1 MKPIRTFVAHSSNDQ
16 SGQQAKQRRQF
27 IKLMS
32 AGAAGMALQAC
43 GGGGAAASAATT
55 QAGPL
60 PPAEGVL
67 PPSTASGSSGPSA
80 LVPASTPPVWTTVPT
95 LTFTQGVASTISIS
109 KYVKSASGG
118 PLAIALNNIALP
130 PGVTY
135 NARTLSFVYDGIGA
149 VGSTD
154 GHVLTASDI

>member
-1 MKPIRTFVAHSSNDQ
+1 MTHSLSSIEPSSNNR
-16 SGQQAKQRRQF
+16 SAKQRRRF
-27 IKLMS
+27 IQLMS
-32 AGAAGMALQAC
+32 ASAATMALQAC
-43 GGGGAAASAATT
+43 GGGGSATASTSQGGPAAAEPA
-55 QAGPL
+55 
-60 PPAEGVL
+60 PPAG
-67 PPSTASGSSGPSA
+67 TAAGSSGPSA

-109 KYVKSASGG
+109 KYVKSSSGG
-118 PLAIALNNIALP
+118 PLAIALNSIALP

-135 NARTLSFVYDGIGA
+135 NARTLSFAYDGIGA

>member
-1 MKPIRTFVAHSSNDQ
+1 MKHSRKSLATPGNNTEV
-16 SGQQAKQRRQF
+16 KQRRRFLQ
-27 IKLMS
+27 LMS
-32 AGAAGMALQAC
+32 AGAATVALQAC
-43 GGGGAAASAATT
+43 GGGGSASAGTETGALG
-55 QAGPL
+55 GPL
-60 PPAEGVL
+60 PAADPVL
-67 PPSTASGSSGPSA
+67 PPVTAAVSSGPSA
-80 LVPASTPPVWTTVPT
+80 LVPANRPPVWTTMPT

-118 PLAIALNNIALP
+118 PLAIALNSIALP

-149 VGSTD
+149 IGSTD

>member
-1 MKPIRTFVAHSSNDQ
+1 MKPTRTFVAHPSNDQ
-16 SGQQAKQRRQF
+16 DGQQARQRRRF

-55 QAGPL
+55 QGGP

-67 PPSTASGSSGPSA
+67 PPSTASGGSSGPSA
-80 LVPASTPPVWTTVPT
+80 LVPASTPPVWTAVPT